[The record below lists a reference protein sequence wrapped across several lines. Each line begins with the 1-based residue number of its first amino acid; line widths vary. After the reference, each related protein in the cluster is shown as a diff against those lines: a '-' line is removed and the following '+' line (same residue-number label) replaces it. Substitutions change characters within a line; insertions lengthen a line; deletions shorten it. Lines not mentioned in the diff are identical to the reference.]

1 MNNIISEMLKK
12 YDVKNIN
19 DEKNAI
25 KQIIQEIVLC
35 GLSRGGFF
43 KKAALYGDTALKIF
57 YGLDRFSE
65 DLDFAL
71 LEKNKDFDINK
82 YFPFI

>member
-35 GLSRGGFF
+35 GLSRG
-43 KKAALYGDTALKIF
+43 
-57 YGLDRFSE
+57 R
-65 DLDFAL
+65 
-71 LEKNKDFDINK
+71 INA
-82 YFPFI
+82 

>member
-43 KKAALYGDTALKIF
+43 NEAAFYGGTALRIF

-82 YFPFI
+82 

>member
-43 KKAALYGDTALKIF
+43 KKSALFLI
-57 YGLDRFSE
+57 
-65 DLDFAL
+65 
-71 LEKNKDFDINK
+71 
-82 YFPFI
+82 